1 MRTTLDIDDDVLTA
15 ARDLGRRQQKSLGSV
30 ISELARRALVES
42 QTPAVRGIEESAELY
57 GFNPLPARGVVVTND
72 LIDRL
77 RVESGD

>member
-1 MRTTLDIDDDVLTA
+1 MRTTLEIDDDVLTA

-30 ISELARRALVES
+30 ISELARCALIGQSVATAKGVGE
-42 QTPAVRGIEESAELY
+42 AAALY
-57 GFNPLPARGVVVTND
+57 GFDPLPARGVVVTNA